1 MERDVCVVDFE
12 KLYMWER
19 FESGYRKNVLSLLEE
34 NHQAMLLDLGCRT
47 GEFTI
52 MVANKIGT
60 KNIFGVELVEELTN
74 EAVARGIKVSK
85 GDLNESFPFTDNSFD
100 VICGAQIIEHLCNTD
115 WFLREIHRVLKQG
128 GYVVLSTPN
137 LASFNIIAYLLAG
150 KQPPV
155 ACVSDEME
163 EGWGRKNSKA
173 GPAHRRLFTLPGLIK
188 LLTYHGYKVENAVGS
203 SYYLLPIPLARFM
216 CPLDK
221 KHSACINI
229 KARKESTT

>member
-1 MERDVCVVDFE
+1 M
-12 KLYMWER
+12 
-19 FESGYRKNVLSLLEE
+19 LSLLEE

-60 KNIFGVELVEELTN
+60 KNIFGVELVEELAN

-115 WFLREIHRVLKQG
+115 GFLREIHRGLKQG
-128 GYVVLSTPN
+128 AYVVLSTPN

-155 ACVSDEME
+155 ACVSDEDWPDAME
-163 EGWGRKNSKA
+163 GQHL
-173 GPAHRRLFTLPGLIK
+173 HRRLFTLPGLK
-188 LLTYHGYKVENAVGS
+188 RALEFHGLKVEKVVGPC
-203 SYYLLPIPLARFM
+203 YYPLPAALSRVM
-216 CPLDK
+216 CLIDK
-221 KHSACINI
+221 RHPACITV
-229 KARKESTT
+229 KARKEGL